1 VKDFFGF
8 KKMITPI
15 IIQAIFII
23 GLVIV
28 IGSGLINIVGNK
40 LLEGLAM
47 LLLGPVLLRVY
58 CEILI
63 IMFKIYEELRNKQN

>member
-1 VKDFFGF
+1 MKDFFGF